1 VAFLDRL
8 GEGNEVLRA
17 ETVGLG
23 GQGHDDPASVAGVPV
38 PLDEFVVLEAVHQ
51 GSDGTGGQAQ
61 LGAERV
67 DGHPVAGEPAVR
79 LTGLRARHHTASLMP
94 LAAAFRWSRTAVGEV
109 DDHEAASLRRIV
121 DSPAG
126 WRSHR
131 RSPPLRDPDGDR
143 GGTAELAPAHSP
155 PW

>member
-51 GSDGTGGQAQ
+51 GVTAPEDRPSWAPS
-61 LGAERV
+61 V
-67 DGHPVAGEPAVR
+67 
-79 LTGLRARHHTASLMP
+79 LTATP
-94 LAAAFRWSRTAVGEV
+94 
-109 DDHEAASLRRIV
+109 
-121 DSPAG
+121 SPANRPFG
-126 WRSHR
+126 
-131 RSPPLRDPDGDR
+131 
-143 GGTAELAPAHSP
+143 
-155 PW
+155 